1 MCRAWQVWRK
11 AGFAKLESSGEGG
24 STSRVTAFSFVLPPT
39 PSPLL
44 HHHHQRSTRLHPRVA
59 DTTMHHQK
67 SFKSNLSWL
76 NDEKA
81 HIDREQ
87 HHEAEVV
94 IVGAGI
100 LGSALAYA
108 LGAQGRSVI
117 LLEKSLKEPDR
128 IVGELLQ
135 PGGVQALDKLGLGE
149 CLDDIDAIEVL
160 GYDVV
165 YYGEE
170 VKIPYLTDVQGEAR
184 DVEAVRGTK
193 RRRTDEGRSF
203 HHGRFVQRL
212 RQKAISQPNVSV
224 VEATATDLVRSGYT
238 AQVLGVQATVNGA
251 QDSFFG
257 GLTIIADGYASKF
270 RKELRTD
277 APVVRSK
284 FWGLEL
290 IDCDLPMSKH
300 GNVVLGDGPP
310 VLLYQIGTH
319 ETRALVDVPDNMPSA
334 SVKAGGVKNHLRN
347 VVLPSLPQSVQPSF
361 EAAIDRDRL
370 RSMPNSWL
378 PPATNRTPG
387 LVMIGD
393 AMNMRHPL
401 TGGGMTVALNDVVLL
416 TELLHPTKIP
426 MLDEPVPVLKAMKTF
441 HWQRKGLTSVVNI
454 LAQALY
460 SLFAADDPQ
469 LKALQQGC
477 FRYFQ
482 LGGNCIDGPV
492 GLLAGIIRQP
502 FVLFYHFFAV
512 ALYSIWIYITRGSVV
527 GIPLRAVLSVGVLY
541 KACVVIFPYILSEL
555 RS

>member
-1 MCRAWQVWRK
+1 MA
-11 AGFAKLESSGEGG
+11 
-24 STSRVTAFSFVLPPT
+24 
-39 PSPLL
+39 
-44 HHHHQRSTRLHPRVA
+44 HH
-59 DTTMHHQK
+59 K

-81 HIDREQ
+81 SIDREQ
-87 HHEAEVV
+87 HHEAEVL

-108 LGAQGRSVI
+108 LGSQGRSVI

-135 PGGVQALDKLGLGE
+135 PGGVQALEKLGLGE
-149 CLDDIDAIEVL
+149 CLDGIDAIEVH
-160 GYDVV
+160 GYDVI

-170 VKIPYLTDVQGEAR
+170 VKIPYLKDAGAGEGMVE
-184 DVEAVRGTK
+184 VEAEVRGPK

-203 HHGRFVQRL
+203 HHGRFVQKL

-224 VEATATDLVRSGYT
+224 VEATATDLVKSGYT
-238 AQVLGVQATVNGA
+238 GQVLGVQANVNGE

-270 RKELRTD
+270 RKELRADT
-277 APVVRSK
+277 PTVRSK

-290 IDCDLPMSKH
+290 IDCELPQSKH
-300 GNVVLGDGPP
+300 GNVILGDGAP
-310 VLLYQIGTH
+310 VLFYQIGTH
-319 ETRALVDVPDNMPSA
+319 ETRALVDIPENLPSA

-347 VVLPSLPQSVQPSF
+347 VVLPSLPPTIQPSF

-370 RSMPNSWL
+370 RSMPNSFL
-378 PPATNRTPG
+378 PPTTNTTPG
-387 LVMIGD
+387 LILIGD

-401 TGGGMTVALNDVVLL
+401 TGGGMTVALNDAVLL
-416 TELLHPTKIP
+416 TNLLAPQRIP
-426 MLDEPVPVLKAMKTF
+426 MLDEPVPVLKAMKAF
-441 HWQRKGLTSVVNI
+441 HWQRKDLTSVINI

-469 LKALQQGC
+469 LKALQMGC

-482 LGGNCIDGPV
+482 LGGNCVDGPV

-512 ALYSIWIYITRGSVV
+512 ALYSIWIYVMRGSALAL
-527 GIPLRAVLSVGVLY
+527 PLRAVMSVDVFY
-541 KACVVIFPYILSEL
+541 KACVVLFPYILSEL